1 MIIRDKDSSY
11 VPEVNSIEMFG
22 YRHYFRGE
30 YYSII
35 DGSAVVNYIKRKQ
48 TCQE

>member
-22 YRHYFRGE
+22 YRHYFRGK
-30 YYSII
+30 YYGGI
-35 DGSAVVNYIKRKQ
+35 DGSAVVNYIKRRD
-48 TCQE
+48 ENI

>member
-22 YRHYFRGE
+22 YRHYFSGK
-30 YYSII
+30 YYSIRA
-35 DGSAVVNYIKRKQ
+35 GSAVVRYIKRK
-48 TCQE
+48 